1 MLFFI
6 VNLEEITI
14 MAVGDIMLGS
24 PYPNESR
31 MPPND
36 GKDLLKPAYSVFSKG
51 DIVFGN
57 LEGPF
62 YDSGSSSKCSDES
75 ARALRCFAFRM
86 PSRYAIYLK
95 KAGFN
100 ILSLANNHIM
110 DFGMQGV
117 EHTKRLLDSL
127 GINHCGIGKEIKIM
141 EIKNLK
147 IGFLCFDH
155 NPISLNVNDIETA
168 RKVVREN
175 RDKVDILIVSFHGG
189 AEGSS
194 KQRVPYKTEYFYG
207 EARGN
212 LRAFSRAVID
222 EGADLVIGHGPHV
235 LRGIEIYKDRLIAY
249 SLGNFLTYGWFNLSG
264 FQSITAILEIK
275 IDKHGKFLE
284 GKIYPFKLEGLGIL
298 KEDNTNRAI
307 KIIKE
312 LSELDFKDTH
322 PIILEDG
329 TIKPR

>member
-1 MLFFI
+1 MLLFI
-6 VNLEEITI
+6 INLEEIKI

-24 PYPNESR
+24 PYPNASR

-36 GKDLLKPAYSVFSKG
+36 GKDLLKPAYSIFSKG

-62 YDSGSSSKCSDES
+62 YDSGSSVKCSDES

-95 KAGFN
+95 EAGFN

-110 DFGMQGV
+110 DFGMEGV
-117 EHTKRLLDSL
+117 RHTQRLLDSL
-127 GINHCGIGKEIKIM
+127 GINYCGIGKEMKVM
-141 EIKNLK
+141 KVKDLK
-147 IGFLCFDH
+147 IGFLCFNH
-155 NPISLNVNDIETA
+155 NPISLNINDIEGA

-194 KQRVPYKTEYFYG
+194 RQRVPYETEYFYG
-207 EARGN
+207 EKRGN
-212 LRAFSRAVID
+212 LRVFSRAVID

-235 LRGIEIYKDRLIAY
+235 LRGMEIYKDRLIAY

-264 FQSITAILEIK
+264 PQSITAILEVK
-275 IDKHGKFLE
+275 VDKHGKFLE

-298 KEDNTNRAI
+298 KEDNTNSAI
-307 KIIKE
+307 KIIKQ
-312 LSELDFKDTH
+312 LSELDFKDTY
-322 PIILEDG
+322 PNIFEDG